1 MVKATSDQGGHRKAS
16 ETDAQGKFTLRG
28 LVAGPTTVDV
38 HAMALNEKA
47 ILPITLDGDQHD
59 FKINLQ
65 AMNLP
70 ADPPTVEV
78 LGMQLTDTTPEL
90 RAAFN
95 LYNEHSALILDPGQ
109 DSDRLGIGTLA
120 KGYDF
125 WMVGDERVGSVREFI
140 EQILAEAAKQNATTY
155 SIRVVYNFKS
165 LDMDGS
171 NTQYLRLTRQD
182 VDDLRATLSKLPRD

>member
-1 MVKATSDQGGHRKAS
+1 MVKATSDQRGHRKATK
-16 ETDAQGKFTLRG
+16 TDAQGKFTLRG
-28 LVAGPTTVDV
+28 LVAGPTTIDV

-59 FKINLQ
+59 LEINLQ

-70 ADPPTVEV
+70 ANPPTVEV
-78 LGMQLTDTTPEL
+78 LGMKLTDTTPEL
-90 RAAFN
+90 RTAFN
-95 LYNEHSALILDPGQ
+95 LFNEHSALILDPGQ

-120 KGYDF
+120 KGFDF
-125 WMVGDERVGSVREFI
+125 WMVGQQRVGSVREFI
-140 EQILAEAAKQNATTY
+140 EQILAEAAKQQSNTY

-171 NTQYLRLTRQD
+171 NTQYLQLTKQD
-182 VDDLRATLSKLPRD
+182 VDELRAALSELPRD